1 MSHDLF
7 ESKGSEGRLHAVS
20 LRESFPPLTA
30 GWNWQGSHFTWQ
42 LLTNIFPLHDLIVSA
57 DQSSIVGSFFLPCSG
72 SELPWP
78 GLRIFSKFATLGF
91 SNFWDT
97 MKNDTLRAWMNSM
110 HHLAPV
116 SIEQF
121 EKHPAAWSR
130 RCRIER
136 TYFLILWWSSFS
148 SLLKVLNV
156 IVVSFSPPIPDP
168 RIEFRRSQC
177 QTRCQCILVRQ
188 GDANSWVLAVGRL
201 DNLEAD
207 TFFVESS
214 WEATEMAWMQTWIC
228 RWPSFI
234 AVNGQSGGCQ
244 YGIAQ
249 RSGCLSITSTG
260 ETTNLSQC
268 LGFHKSWTL
277 QHCLMCFSQKF

>member
-1 MSHDLF
+1 MMAENSESTMSIFDPQN
-7 ESKGSEGRLHAVS
+7 KDVTWS
-20 LRESFPPLTA
+20 LRIQRQRRKTSCCFSWIFPSPK
-30 GWNWQGSHFTWQ
+30 GEIDKV
-42 LLTNIFPLHDLIVSA
+42 LTNNVATWPR
-57 DQSSIVGSFFLPCSG
+57 GSG
-72 SELPWP
+72 SELPWESFFEN
-78 GLRIFSKFATLGF
+78 LQNSQRATLGKESF
-91 SNFWDT
+91 QTFEIWK
-97 MKNDTLRAWMNSM
+97 MHQMRAWMNSM

-116 SIEQF
+116 SIEHF

-136 TYFLILWWSSFS
+136 TYFLILWWSSVS

-156 IVVSFSPPIPDP
+156 IVFSFSPPIPRSP
-168 RIEFRRSQC
+168 NRIQEISVSDKMSVHPGEARWCKF
-177 QTRCQCILVRQ
+177 LDF
-188 GDANSWVLAVGRL
+188 GGWKVGQSGSGH
-201 DNLEAD
+201 
-207 TFFVESS
+207 FFVESS

-277 QHCLMCFSQKF
+277 QHCLICFSQKF